1 MADFTGQNI
10 KDTYQKIIQIDN
22 GSLQD
27 GVGNVILDSD
37 ELTSLQVMGSANITS
52 TEWLEIAKIGSADI
66 SADEWGYVALMQ
78 DVSIDSTPS
87 FKSLKL
93 SHLSSV
99 QGIPVISL
107 PINATPTTPHLQVF
121 RAGVDSPAIFL
132 GDNNEDIISFCDQLN
147 SAVATIDQSGGYNGI
162 IDGGTW

>member
-1 MADFTGQNI
+1 MADLTGQNI
-10 KDTYQKIIQIDN
+10 QDTYQKIIQIDN

-66 SADEWGYVALMQ
+66 SATEWGYVASMQ
-78 DVSIDSTPS
+78 DVNPS
-87 FKSLKL
+87 
-93 SHLSSV
+93 SS
-99 QGIPVISL
+99 PTFDNLEIS
-107 PINATPTTPHLQVF
+107 
-121 RAGVDSPAIFL
+121 
-132 GDNNEDIISFCDQLN
+132 GDF
-147 SAVATIDQSGGYNGI
+147 TGT

>member
-1 MADFTGQNI
+1 MADLTGQNI
-10 KDTYQKIIQIDN
+10 QDTYQKIIQIDN

-66 SADEWGYVALMQ
+66 SADEWGYVASMQ
-78 DVSIDSTPS
+78 DVSITSEPLFVTLQLN
-87 FKSLKL
+87 SLNDDNI
-93 SHLSSV
+93 
-99 QGIPVISL
+99 GVITL
-107 PINATPTTPHLQVF
+107 PPNATLVKPHLKTKTSST
-121 RAGVDSPAIFL
+121 SPSIFL
-132 GDNNEDIISFCDQLN
+132 GDNNDPIVTLVDQN
-147 SAVATIDQSGGYNGI
+147 GVGVATIDQLGGYNGT

>member
-1 MADFTGQNI
+1 MADLTGQNI
-10 KDTYQKIIQIDN
+10 QDTYQKIIQIDN

-66 SADEWGYVALMQ
+66 STDEWGFVASMQ
-78 DVSIDSTPS
+78 GVSTTSTPL
-87 FKSLKL
+87 FKRLTLTEISP
-93 SHLSSV
+93 S
-99 QGIPVISL
+99 QGIGVINL
-107 PINATPTTPHLQVF
+107 PTNAAPNTPHLKTY
-121 RAGVDSPAIFL
+121 RLGVPTPSIFL

-147 SAVATIDQSGGYNGI
+147 STVATIDQSGGYNGI